1 MPCDRYGF
9 DAPTPLRVL
18 VASRRCGTRSLTL
31 LKFIAKRLVQMAFLF
46 FLFLSLVFF
55 LLQAQPGDITAQF
68 LNPELPAEVRQQILE
83 RLGLDG
89 SIWSQWWAYVTN
101 FFKGN
106 LGVSFSQYP
115 KSVIDVIGERI
126 PRTLF
131 LFTFATLFAYGLGFI
146 LGKRLAWRRGG
157 FGEATITVSGVLLYT
172 IFYPWFAILM
182 ILLFASALGWFPIS
196 GFLTPEFWR
205 NAPFTGNEVFWQ
217 LLLSLAIGGAIIIGG
232 LILSRRSDERST
244 ARLVRRLGWGLGLGA
259 VLGFWFLRPEMR
271 PFAVDILHHT
281 VLPVVTLTLIAFAGT
296 MLLTRSSMLETLKED
311 YILTARAKG
320 VPDKDIRDR
329 HAARNALL
337 PVITSFILGLAFIIG
352 GGVVTETVFSWPGI
366 GSLVLTA
373 TVIED
378 VPLATGALGF
388 IGILALFA
396 HLIVDILYT
405 ILDPRVRI
413 QSGN

>member
-1 MPCDRYGF
+1 M
-9 DAPTPLRVL
+9 LR
-18 VASRRCGTRSLTL
+18 
-31 LKFIAKRLVQMAFLF
+31 FIAKRLVQMTFLF

-55 LLQAQPGDITAQF
+55 LLQAQPGDITSQFIDPTIPADVRAQ
-68 LNPELPAEVRQQILE
+68 LLE

-89 SIWSQWWAYVTN
+89 SVWSQWWRYVTN
-101 FFKGN
+101 FLAGN
-106 LGVSFSQYP
+106 LGLSFSQYP
-115 KSVIDVIGERI
+115 KEVIDVIGERI

-131 LFTFATLFAYGLGFI
+131 LFTFATLFAYGLGFV

-157 FGEATITVSGVLLYT
+157 VSEASVTVGGVLLYT

-182 ILLFASALGWFPIS
+182 ILLFASGLGWFPIS

-205 NAPFTGNEVFWQ
+205 NAPFTGNEVFIQ
-217 LLLSLAIGGAIIIGG
+217 MLFSMAIGGAIIIGG
-232 LILSRRSDERST
+232 IIISRQSDERST
-244 ARLVRRLGWGLGLGA
+244 ARIIRRSGWVLGLA
-259 VLGFWFLRPEMR
+259 AIALIWLLRSEMR
-271 PFAVDILHHT
+271 PYAVDILHHT
-281 VLPVVTLTLIAFAGT
+281 ILPVVTLTLVAFAGT
-296 MLLTRSSMLETLKED
+296 MLLTRSAMLETLKED

-337 PVITSFILGLAFIIG
+337 PVVTSFILGLAFIIG

-366 GSLVLTA
+366 GQLLLGATLV
-373 TVIED
+373 ED

-388 IGILALFA
+388 IGILALVA
-396 HLIVDILYT
+396 HLLVDILYSV
-405 ILDPRVRI
+405 LDPRVRI

>member
-1 MPCDRYGF
+1 M
-9 DAPTPLRVL
+9 
-18 VASRRCGTRSLTL
+18 

-55 LLQAQPGDITAQF
+55 LLQAQPGNIASQF
-68 LNPELPAEVRQQILE
+68 INPTIPAEVQQQILA

-89 SIWSQWWAYVTN
+89 SIWSQWWNYVSN
-101 FFKGN
+101 FFTGN

-115 KSVIDVIGERI
+115 QSVFDVISERI

-131 LFTFATLFAYGLGFI
+131 LFTFATLLSYVLGFA

-157 FGEATITVSGVLLYT
+157 FSEGSVTVGGVLLYT
-172 IFYPWFAILM
+172 IFYPWFGILM
-182 ILLFASALGWFPIS
+182 ILFFASYLGWFPIS

-205 NAPFTGNEVFWQ
+205 NAPFTGNQVFGQ
-217 LLLSLAIGGAIIIGG
+217 LLLSLAIAATVLVIG
-232 LILSRRSDERST
+232 IVLSRRSEERST
-244 ARLVRRLGWGLGLGA
+244 ARTIRRASYGLSVLVFI
-259 VLGFWFLRPEMR
+259 GFWLLRPEMR
-271 PFAVDILHHT
+271 PYALDIVHHT
-281 VLPVVTLTLIAFAGT
+281 VLPVVTLALVAFAGT

-320 VPDKDIRDR
+320 VPEKDIRDR

-337 PVITSFILGLAFIIG
+337 PVVTSFILGLAFIIG
-352 GGVVTETVFSWPGI
+352 GGVVTETIFGWPGM
-366 GSLVLTA
+366 GSLLLTA

-388 IGILALFA
+388 IGILALLA
-396 HLIVDILYT
+396 HLLVDILYSV
-405 ILDPRVRI
+405 LDPRVRI
-413 QSGN
+413 AAGN

>member
-1 MPCDRYGF
+1 M
-9 DAPTPLRVL
+9 
-18 VASRRCGTRSLTL
+18 

-55 LLQAQPGDITAQF
+55 LLQAQPGDITSQF
-68 LNPELPAEVRQQILE
+68 LDPTIPAEVQQQLLA

-89 SIWSQWWAYVTN
+89 SIWSQWWSYITN
-101 FFKGN
+101 FFTGN

-115 KSVIDVIGERI
+115 KEVIDVIAERI
-126 PRTLF
+126 PRTLY
-131 LFTFATLFAYGLGFI
+131 LFTFATLFAYGLGFV

-157 FGEATITVSGVLLYT
+157 FGEAGITISGVLLYT

-182 ILLFASALGWFPIS
+182 ILLFASYLGWFPIS

-205 NAPFTGNEVFWQ
+205 NAPFTGNEVFNQ
-217 LLLSLAIGGAIIIGG
+217 LLLSFAVGG
-232 LILSRRSDERST
+232 LILLGAFIAARRVEERST
-244 ARLVRRLGWGLGLGA
+244 ARWIKRTGWIA
-259 VLGFWFLRPEMR
+259 SLGFIALFWLLRADMR
-271 PFAVDILHHT
+271 PFAWDIIHHT
-281 VLPVVTLTLIAFAGT
+281 VLPVVTLTLVAFAGT

-320 VPDKDIRDR
+320 VPEKDIRDK

-337 PVITSFILGLAFIIG
+337 PVVTSFILGLAFIIG
-352 GGVVTETVFSWPGI
+352 GGVITETVFSWPGI
-366 GSLVLTA
+366 GSLLLTA

-388 IGILALFA
+388 IGILALLA
-396 HLIVDILYT
+396 HLLVDILYT
-405 ILDPRVRI
+405 FLDPRVRI
-413 QSGN
+413 QTGN